1 MAKLT
6 KRMRDDL
13 HRRLALA
20 KRQRSDI
27 VVTRYELEALLEA
40 LDQEET

>member
-1 MAKLT
+1 MAALT

-13 HRRLALA
+13 CRRLELA

-27 VVTRYELEALLEA
+27 VVTRYELELLLEA
-40 LDQEET
+40 LNQEET